1 MLILF
6 GPALRG
12 AGGAMDGS
20 HCSGERVPFEAFGVL
35 RKAQWHFDDASVQS
49 VVRGWLGWPGH
60 TRVASTPARA
70 SNLDLVRID
79 LEVAPP
85 RLSRLFISL
94 LGSPP
99 LILRSRLNPRGYQV
113 PCGKLSKPRGRSA
126 FVLAPTGSRK

>member
-70 SNLDLVRID
+70 RNLDLVRID

-85 RLSRLFISL
+85 RLSRLIYQSAWFSSPDTKVQAQPEGIS
-94 LGSPP
+94 GA
-99 LILRSRLNPRGYQV
+99 LREAFETSRP
-113 PCGKLSKPRGRSA
+113 
-126 FVLAPTGSRK
+126 